1 MGVNIEQILA
11 KTRHKNGTG
20 KDKLGTVDIH
30 LSIYRQLMVNR
41 DTPEMSRRVIVIAKS
56 IMGINQKAL
65 CTFSEI
71 KGSNIGR
78 GVSAG

>member
-1 MGVNIEQILA
+1 
-11 KTRHKNGTG
+11 
-20 KDKLGTVDIH
+20 
-30 LSIYRQLMVNR
+30 
-41 DTPEMSRRVIVIAKS
+41 
-56 IMGINQKAL
+56 MGINQKAL